1 MLRKRTLFAV
11 CCVAILAL
19 TCQFVH
25 AQATG
30 SFSGNISD
38 NAGALISG
46 ASVRITSE
54 GTGLTREAK
63 TDDSG
68 HYLIPL
74 LPVGF
79 FTIHVEAQGFA
90 ASEQKNVR
98 LQVDEQREL
107 NFTLRPAS
115 VATSVQVN
123 ATEVAVE
130 TSTPTLGQVITAEEV
145 SELPLNGRNFVQLAT
160 LTPGT
165 TQSTNPNS
173 FFTSAASSEAATRGA
188 FSLSVGGSREQSTD
202 WLLDGNDNNQLD
214 EGGIAIFSQID
225 GIQEFKV
232 LTYNYSAEY
241 GERAGPTVLVTTKSG
256 SNQFHGSLFEF
267 FRNTKLDARSY
278 FASATEKF
286 NLNQFG
292 GSFGGPIKKDKTF
305 IFVDYQAK
313 MQRRGVPF
321 TGFVPTTGM
330 TTPDPNGNYDF
341 SGAPTVLGGTQL
353 INPYTPKQILP
364 GQGPNPVPVPFQ
376 CNIGT
381 GSPETPVNGSQPF
394 VSGVTQACTTIP
406 AAVVNSVGAKVL
418 QLYPTPD
425 ALGAIGYNYIN
436 EPVRKLNEGTGD
448 IRVDHN
454 FSAND
459 SIFARFSY
467 DQATNFVPGGSPT
480 WTEQNAFGSNQYI
493 DNHGRN
499 AALSETHVFSA
510 NTINQVSF
518 GYNRI
523 FNHILSFGTGSCEAA
538 VIGIPGADLGSKCD
552 SITGYPASLNQ
563 SSKDCI
569 SCGMTSFLMSNY
581 FAIGDRGFAPYQGG
595 TNVYSVSDTLDLI
608 RGKHNIRFGATFRAS
623 QMNVRNNAFQD
634 GFIVENA
641 ALTGDDA
648 ADLLLGS
655 TGIFAAHDQTF
666 LGGTTGRRWKLFR
679 PFVQDD
685 WRVTNNLTVNIGVAW
700 ALATPTTEVQNRQ
713 ANFDIQTLQWY
724 VPKGSPAISG
734 CTKCVTTDGRVGIQF
749 DKTAIEPRIGLSW
762 RVMGSEKTVIRA
774 GYGILHDSS
783 WNQGGQGLWQN
794 PPYYAEVD
802 PCPSDFCLGYNSAF
816 GSLSG
821 GFLVDSSNPL
831 SVLSSP
837 VNPSQYTGTIQ
848 SMNRNFRQGLVQ
860 QFNLNVERQLPGN
873 VVLTAGY
880 AGTRSTRILV
890 GQSNENLSSPSACGV
905 NPGYSVGCGFP
916 AFPYA
921 AAFQQ
926 VAANNSVGR
935 ARYDSL
941 EVKAETK
948 STRHGLYALLGYT
961 WSRTFDSGMPDGLGT
976 NPGALYYP
984 LPGYQKLD
992 WGLSQLNLN
1001 DNFTASVLY
1010 DLPFGKG
1017 KRFGSNWSGAT
1028 NAIFGNWQL
1037 DVIEHATS
1045 GFPLFLVD
1053 SGDGSGVFFSYNG
1066 NTFQRPNQV
1075 SDPFVAGTVAANLNT
1090 RCQFFPEQIDP
1101 TTGKPGLA
1109 PHKIHTVGAWFNGCA
1124 FSQAPPGEL
1133 GTAAR
1138 APIYGPRFAN
1148 TDFSVIKDFPLSFR
1162 EGMGLQFRA
1171 EFFNLFNHPQFYM
1184 GGAGGSG
1191 EQDVNAQTTLAVINN
1206 TVNNARLI
1214 QFALKLKF

>member
-1 MLRKRTLFAV
+1 MLSIKTFFA
-11 CCVAILAL
+11 AILGL
-19 TCQFVH
+19 LVCLSSPFLYG
-25 AQATG
+25 QATG
-30 SFSGNISD
+30 GFSGTVSD
-38 NAGALISG
+38 NTGAVVAGAKVTVKVEATN
-46 ASVRITSE
+46 AS
-54 GTGLTREAK
+54 REAV
-63 TDDSG
+63 TDATG
-68 HYLIPL
+68 HYLVPL
-74 LPVGF
+74 LGVG
-79 FTIHVEAQGFA
+79 IYSIRVEAPGFKT
-90 ASEQKNVR
+90 SESKGLR

-107 NFTLRPAS
+107 DFKLVLGTVSTN
-115 VATSVQVN
+115 VEVN
-123 ATEVAVE
+123 GTEVAVE
-130 TSTPTLGQVITAEEV
+130 TTTPALGQVITAEEV
-145 SELPLNGRNFVQLAT
+145 ADLPLNGRNFVQLAT
-160 LTPGT
+160 LTAGT

-188 FSLSVGGSREQSTD
+188 FSLSVGGSREQATD

-214 EGGIAIFSQID
+214 EGGIGIFSSID
-225 GIQEFKV
+225 DIQEFKV
-232 LTYNYSAEY
+232 LTYAYDAQY

-256 SNQFHGSLFEF
+256 ANQLHGSLFEF

-278 FASATEKF
+278 FATSVEKF

-292 GSFGGPIKKDKTF
+292 GSLGGAIKKDKTF
-305 IFVDYQAK
+305 FFVDYQAK
-313 MQRRGVPF
+313 MQRHGIPF

-330 TTPDPNGNYDF
+330 TTPDANGNYDF
-341 SGAPTVLGGTQL
+341 SGAPTLAAGAFLNNPFGG
-353 INPYTPKQILP
+353 
-364 GQGPNPVPVPFQ
+364 VPFQ
-376 CNIGT
+376 CQPGTSTPEPVLSDGTQPIGESCNI
-381 GSPETPVNGSQPF
+381 
-394 VSGVTQACTTIP
+394 IP
-406 AAVVNSVGAKVL
+406 AGVVNPVGAKVL
-418 QLYPTPD
+418 QLYPTPN
-425 ALGAIGYNYIN
+425 ANAAGYNYIN
-436 EPVRKLNEGTGD
+436 EPVRKLNEGTWD
-448 IRVDHN
+448 IRLDHN
-454 FSAND
+454 ISSKD
-459 SIFARFSY
+459 SIYGRFSY
-467 DQATNFVPGGSPT
+467 DQATNFVPGGSPS
-480 WTEQNAFGSNQYI
+480 WTEQNAFGSNQFI

-499 AALSETHVFSA
+499 AVVSETHLFSPT
-510 NTINQVSF
+510 TINQVTVGF
-518 GYNRI
+518 NRI
-523 FNHILSFGTGSCEAA
+523 FNHILSFGTGTCEAA
-538 VIGIPGADLGSKCD
+538 VIGIPGADLGSKCG
-552 SITGYPASLNQ
+552 SITTYPASLNQ
-563 SSKDCI
+563 SNKDCI

-634 GFIVENA
+634 GFVVENA
-641 ALTGDDA
+641 ALTHDDA

-655 TGIFAAHDQTF
+655 TGVFAAHDQTF

-685 WRVTNNLTVNIGVAW
+685 WRVTPNLTVNLGVAW
-700 ALATPTTEVQNRQ
+700 AIVTPTTEVQNRQ

-724 VPKGSPAISG
+724 VPKGSPTLGS
-734 CTKCVTTDGRVGIQF
+734 CTICVPTDGRAGIEF

-762 RVMGSEKTVIRA
+762 KVAGSDKTVIHA

-802 PCPSDFCLGYNSAF
+802 PCPSNFCLGYNSAF

-821 GFLVDSSNPL
+821 GFLVDPSTPSSTPVPGGA
-831 SVLSSP
+831 VLSGP
-837 VNPSQYTGTIQ
+837 VNPANYTGTIQ

-860 QFNLNVERQLPGN
+860 QFVLNVEHQLPGN

-905 NPGYSVGCGFP
+905 TTGYTVGCGFHS
-916 AFPYA
+916 FPYA
-921 AAFQQ
+921 LPFQQ

-941 EVKAETK
+941 QVKAETK

-1017 KRFGSNWSGAT
+1017 KHFGSNWGGAT
-1028 NAIFGNWQL
+1028 NAVLGSWQVN
-1037 DVIEHATS
+1037 VIQRAAS
-1045 GFPLFLVD
+1045 GFPLFVVD

-1066 NTFQRPNQV
+1066 NTFQRPNEVGDPNKGGPEPGGTNCPTQV
-1075 SDPFVAGTVAANLNT
+1075 
-1090 RCQFFPEQIDP
+1090 
-1101 TTGKPGLA
+1101 
-1109 PHKIHTVGAWFNGCA
+1109 HTIQNWFNPCA
-1124 FSQAPPGEL
+1124 FAQAPAGEL

-1138 APIYGPRFAN
+1138 APLYGPRFVN
-1148 TDFSVIKDFPLSFR
+1148 TDFSVIKDFPLFR
-1162 EGMGLQFRA
+1162 EGMKLQFRA
-1171 EFFNLFNHPQFYM
+1171 EFFNLFNHPEFYM

-1191 EQDVNAQTTLAVINN
+1191 EQDINAPRTFGVINN

-1214 QFALKLKF
+1214 QFALRLNF